1 MDRWA
6 VSLSGPETAVTAVNS
21 PSQPFQALHACMG
34 GGDVHRLRVGLHARE
49 AATCMHASEASE
61 AC

>member
-1 MDRWA
+1 MDRWT
-6 VSLSGPETAVTAVNS
+6 VSLSRHETAETAVNS

-34 GGDVHRLRVGLHARE
+34 GGDVHRMRARE
-49 AATCMHASEASE
+49 AVTCMHASEASE